1 MCAFEVHDKLVSS
14 FNLVD
19 GHGGHGE
26 CCIRVLT
33 SGYSEGRGLCHRKSM
48 RCLGG
53 SKQRGYNGERHLD
66 PVDSLGLPV
75 TVIVAAKGRGSRG

>member
-33 SGYSEGRGLCHRKSM
+33 SGYSEGRGLSQLKSTGTRETIKD
-48 RCLGG
+48 RC
-53 SKQRGYNGERHLD
+53 Y
-66 PVDSLGLPV
+66 
-75 TVIVAAKGRGSRG
+75 